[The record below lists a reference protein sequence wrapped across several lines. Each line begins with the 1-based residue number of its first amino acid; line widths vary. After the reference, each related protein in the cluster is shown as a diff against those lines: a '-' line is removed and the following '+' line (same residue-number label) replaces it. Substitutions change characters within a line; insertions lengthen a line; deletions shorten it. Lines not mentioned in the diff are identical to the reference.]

1 MSTAYRTVPTP
12 TTGLPSG
19 IGYII
24 GNEAAE
30 RFSFYGMRAILVVF
44 MTEHLLGR
52 DGSLEVMSD
61 AQATAA
67 YHTFSTAVYL
77 FPLLGSILA
86 DTLLGKYRTIMMLS
100 IVYCLGHAALAIDET
115 RIGLTTG
122 LFLIALGSGG
132 IKPCVS
138 AHVGDQFGRLNQH
151 LLPKVYAWFY
161 FSINFGSFIST
172 LLTPVL
178 LEKEGFGPAW
188 AFGVPGVLMA
198 IATFVFWMGRH
209 KFVHV
214 PPAGQSALREALSP
228 HGRSAIMNLVPLYLI
243 VAVFW
248 ALYDQTGS
256 SWVLQLKNM
265 NLDVVDLEGNTRTL
279 LPSQVQAI
287 NPILI
292 LLFIPLFSY
301 VIYPAID
308 RFFPLTPL
316 RKIGIGFFLAAAA
329 FAVVS
334 IVEEWITAGHTPY
347 FLWQVLAF
355 VLITAAEVMISI
367 TALEFAYT
375 QAPTTMKSFIMSFYL
390 LSMAVGNA
398 FTAGINMVIQTD
410 QGVSRLQGPAYY
422 WFFTG
427 LMLFTA
433 LFFPLFARFYRG
445 MTYIQ
450 GEDEYLDD

>member
-1 MSTAYRTVPTP
+1 
-12 TTGLPSG
+12 
-19 IGYII
+19 
-24 GNEAAE
+24 
-30 RFSFYGMRAILVVF
+30 
-44 MTEHLLGR
+44 
-52 DGSLEVMSD
+52 
-61 AQATAA
+61 
-67 YHTFSTAVYL
+67 
-77 FPLLGSILA
+77 
-86 DTLLGKYRTIMMLS
+86 
-100 IVYCLGHAALAIDET
+100 
-115 RIGLTTG
+115 
-122 LFLIALGSGG
+122 
-132 IKPCVS
+132 
-138 AHVGDQFGRLNQH
+138 
-151 LLPKVYAWFY
+151 
-161 FSINFGSFIST
+161 
-172 LLTPVL
+172 
-178 LEKEGFGPAW
+178 
-188 AFGVPGVLMA
+188 
-198 IATFVFWMGRH
+198 
-209 KFVHV
+209 V

-256 SWVLQLKNM
+256 SWVLQLTEM
-265 NLDVVDLEGNTRTL
+265 NLDVVDLQGKTQTL

-334 IVEEWITAGHTPY
+334 IIEEWINDGQTPY

-355 VLITAAEVMISI
+355 VLITAAEIMISI

-398 FTAGINMVIQTD
+398 FTAGINTLIQTD
-410 QGVSRLQGPAYY
+410 SGGSRLQGPAYY

-427 LMLFTA
+427 LMLVTA
-433 LFFPLFARFYRG
+433 LLFPLFARFYRG
-445 MTYIQ
+445 TTYLQ
-450 GEDEYLDD
+450 GEDDRLDD